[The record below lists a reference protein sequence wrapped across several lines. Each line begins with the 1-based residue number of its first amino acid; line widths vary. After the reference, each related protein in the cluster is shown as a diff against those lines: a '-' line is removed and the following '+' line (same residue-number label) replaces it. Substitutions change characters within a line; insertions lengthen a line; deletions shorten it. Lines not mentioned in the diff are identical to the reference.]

1 MTNCMVSVYNIR
13 DPYHPVKTGS
23 IKVGGEGGYLTTYKP
38 NYTRLQKIA
47 VQGNYTYVTY
57 SSESKMYLLDISN
70 PANPKTVS
78 SIHTG
83 DGVFAVLPAEEVV
96 YLAGYGPGSSVIAV
110 DVRNKKSPRISSK
123 IYDSTLFAGTCA
135 LAIKEKVLYV
145 VAYYM
150 KPISYFARPG
160 MKGPGRIALS
170 GQTAYVINST
180 NDSMIAIEI
189 SDPASTKT
197 RYFIQDP
204 LIKKT
209 YGIALDGN
217 RILLAGRDARSFVI
231 LDRSKLNQL

>member
-1 MTNCMVSVYNIR
+1 MVSVYNIR

-23 IKVGGEGGYLTTYKP
+23 IKVGGEGGYLTTYKS

-96 YLAGYGPGSSVIAV
+96 GLAGYGPGSSVIAV

-123 IYDSTLFAGTCA
+123 IYDSKLFAGTCA
-135 LAIKEKVLYV
+135 LAIKEKVLYM
-145 VAYYM
+145 VAY
-150 KPISYFARPG
+150 SV
-160 MKGPGRIALS
+160 GRILSVDISATRTHETHLLFCWTWNERS
-170 GQTAYVINST
+170 GQNCPFWT
-180 NDSMIAIEI
+180 N
-189 SDPASTKT
+189 
-197 RYFIQDP
+197 RLRHQFHQ
-204 LIKKT
+204 
-209 YGIALDGN
+209 
-217 RILLAGRDARSFVI
+217 
-231 LDRSKLNQL
+231 